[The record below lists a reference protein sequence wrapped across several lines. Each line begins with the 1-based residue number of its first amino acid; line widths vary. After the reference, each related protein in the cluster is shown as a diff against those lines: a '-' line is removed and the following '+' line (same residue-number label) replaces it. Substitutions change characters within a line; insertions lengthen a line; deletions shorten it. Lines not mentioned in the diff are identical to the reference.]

1 VKVDDAEVRVCIARA
16 RVALVAT
23 RSPRGAPFV
32 TPLWFVVQDERL
44 LCTTSASSV
53 TVRNVDAGGEA
64 SLLLYDGADE
74 TATRLLRLRGHA
86 SARRGELPF
95 GVIAR
100 MAVKYYTSP
109 AGLAVELAHAR
120 LWPLRM
126 RYYAQSEAALLEF
139 VPETAAFVE
148 RPR

>member
-1 VKVDDAEVRVCIARA
+1 MSLGDPEARAAIARA

-32 TPLWFVVQDERL
+32 TPLWFVVRDGHL
-44 LCTTSASSV
+44 LCTTSAASV
-53 TVRNVDAGGEA
+53 TVRNLDVDGAA
-64 SLLLYDGADE
+64 SVLLYDGVDE
-74 TATRLLRLRGHA
+74 SAPRLLRLRGRA
-86 SARRGELPF
+86 TARRGPLPF

-100 MAVKYYTSP
+100 MAAKYYASP

-126 RYYAQSEAALLEF
+126 RYYAQGEAALLDF
-139 VPETAAFVE
+139 VPADAAFVP